1 MVEFHVFGA
10 GMVMLYVLHM
20 FVRYE
25 RIIVYVL
32 YVSCTRLRAVI
43 IIISYMVGLTY
54 LMFQSMTE
62 ALESE
67 VKSKVSIK
75 VCH

>member
-43 IIISYMVGLTY
+43 IIISYLLELT
-54 LMFQSMTE
+54 
-62 ALESE
+62 
-67 VKSKVSIK
+67 
-75 VCH
+75 